1 MNDLQLITTFSTS
14 LAIGL
19 LIGLER
25 ERHPGSKAGLRTFAL
40 VALMGTVSAILI
52 EKTGAGWILAAGVL
66 GLAAMMVSA
75 NWRGEGTPDDPGTTT
90 TVAVI
95 LCYLLGALLWY
106 GHTHLVVALALTMT
120 ALLYFKTELEG
131 VTHRLSHQDLVSFLQ
146 FAVISLIVLPLLPD
160 QGYGPY
166 GALNP
171 FQIWLMVVLISGVSL
186 AGYVALRFAGEQ
198 RGTLLVGLLGGVVS
212 STATTLVY
220 ARQVRAKTAPVD
232 NAAVIIL
239 MANLVLL
246 LRISLISGAVAPGV
260 LPQLLPI
267 LGGGLLIGLVATAYQ
282 WRQRTPGSAPKALEM
297 SNPIE
302 LRTALGFGLIFAL
315 VLLAMAWMNDRAG
328 ALGVYTLAAVSGLT
342 DMDAISLSL
351 MQMFKQGQ
359 IPVTEACA
367 AVVIACTA
375 NLIFK
380 LALVVGIAGRKLALR
395 VAPGFLGMAAG
406 LGLTVWLT
414 V

>member
-1 MNDLQLITTFSTS
+1 MNDLLLITTFSTS

-40 VALMGTVSAILI
+40 VALMGTVSALLI
-52 EKTGAGWILAAGVL
+52 EKTGASWILAAGVL
-66 GLAAMMVSA
+66 SLAAMMVAA

-90 TVAVI
+90 AAAVI

-106 GHTHLVVALALTMT
+106 GHTHLVVALALTVT

-131 VTHRLSHQDLVSFLQ
+131 VTHRLSRQDLVSFLQ
-146 FAVISLIVLPLLPD
+146 FAAISLIVLPLLPD

-171 FQIWLMVVLISGVSL
+171 FQIWLMVVLVSGVSL
-186 AGYVALRFAGEQ
+186 AGYVALRIVGER

-220 ARQVRAKTAPVD
+220 ARQVRATTAPAES
-232 NAAVIIL
+232 AAVIVL
-239 MANLVLL
+239 MANLVLM
-246 LRISLISGAVAPGV
+246 LRIALITLMVAPGV

-267 LGGGLLIGLVATAYQ
+267 LSGGLLLGLVATAHQ
-282 WRQRTPGSAPKALEM
+282 WQRCAPGSALMAPEM
-297 SNPIE
+297 GNPLE
-302 LRTALGFGLIFAL
+302 LRAALGFGLVFAV
-315 VLLAMAWMNDRAG
+315 VLLGSAWLNDRAG
-328 ALGVYTLAAVSGLT
+328 AIGVYAFAAVSGLT

-351 MQMFKQGQ
+351 LHMFRLGQ
-359 IPVTEACA
+359 IPVTEVSA
-367 AVVIACTA
+367 AIVIACVA

-380 LALVVGIAGRKLALR
+380 LLLATGIAGRALALR
-395 VAPGFLGMAAG
+395 IAPGFLGIAAG
-406 LGLTVWLT
+406 LGLAFWLT
-414 V
+414 S